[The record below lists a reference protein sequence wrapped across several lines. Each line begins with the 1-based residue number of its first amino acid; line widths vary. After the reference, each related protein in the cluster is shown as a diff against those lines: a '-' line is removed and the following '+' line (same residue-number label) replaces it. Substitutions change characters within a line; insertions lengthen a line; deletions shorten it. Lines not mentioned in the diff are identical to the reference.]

1 MKAESDS
8 GYSCTEFKSVTL
20 SGSSLRKDTREMIWI
35 VNDHGDCIHAS
46 EFESSSYQRLR
57 IQYDE
62 FPPLAVKSL
71 DDIEDE
77 PQSE

>member
-1 MKAESDS
+1 
-8 GYSCTEFKSVTL
+8 
-20 SGSSLRKDTREMIWI
+20 MIWI

-71 DDIEDE
+71 TTSKIICNPNEARKVTCEKSTTIDRAVVVV
-77 PQSE
+77 